1 MLGERSRWLASTGSE
16 RQPVGTSMNAN
27 DSPVVIA
34 VDGSSRAPLVLER
47 GHVDFF
53 IEALD
58 NCLQGLSGF

>member
-1 MLGERSRWLASTGSE
+1 
-16 RQPVGTSMNAN
+16 
-27 DSPVVIA
+27 
-34 VDGSSRAPLVLER
+34 VLER